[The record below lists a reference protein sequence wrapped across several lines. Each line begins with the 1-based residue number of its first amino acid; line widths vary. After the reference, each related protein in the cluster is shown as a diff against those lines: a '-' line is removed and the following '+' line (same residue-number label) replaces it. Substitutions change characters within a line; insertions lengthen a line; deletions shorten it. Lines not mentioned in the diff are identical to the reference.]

1 MGEELRNLKFIHLH
15 FANHIMVRNTAEIMG
30 SDKTDPTVYNEI
42 VEFAKS
48 IAMLPVELKKEKS
61 GYFFGKAAWALWNL

>member
-1 MGEELRNLKFIHLH
+1 
-15 FANHIMVRNTAEIMG
+15 MVRNTAEIMG
-30 SDKTDPTVYNEI
+30 SDQTDPMVYNEI

-61 GYFFGKAAWALWNL
+61 GYVLDSC